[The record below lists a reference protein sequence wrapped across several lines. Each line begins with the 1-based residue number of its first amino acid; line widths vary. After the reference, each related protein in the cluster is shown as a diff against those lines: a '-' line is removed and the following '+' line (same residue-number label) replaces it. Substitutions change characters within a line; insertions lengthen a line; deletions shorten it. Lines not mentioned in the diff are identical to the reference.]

1 MTEDKFCP
9 KCRHELGFK
18 EIHGTVRPVCSY
30 CYHVMFYGPKLVATV
45 IVESEGRILMVK
57 RSIEPGC
64 GLWCFPGGYL
74 QTGEIVEQGA
84 IREVFEETGL
94 HIEID
99 GFIGLFSE
107 ENHPVVLAVYYGS
120 ILGGQLEAGLEVSE
134 VGLFMPDELPELAFP
149 KDIEFLRTWMHSR
162 KSDKR

>member
-18 EIHGTVRPVCSY
+18 EVHGTVRPVCTN
-30 CYHVMFYGPKLVATV
+30 CYHVMFYGPKLVTTV

-57 RSIEPGC
+57 RSIEPGF
-64 GLWCFPGGYL
+64 GLWCFPGGYV
-74 QTGEIVEQGA
+74 QTGEVVEQGA

-94 HIEID
+94 HIKID

-107 ENHPVVLAVYYGS
+107 ENHPVVLSVYYGS

-134 VGLFMPDELPELAFP
+134 VGFFMPDELPELAFP
-149 KDIEFLRTWMHSR
+149 KDIEVLRTWMHSR
-162 KSDKR
+162 KSCK